1 MSVFFRLDY
10 LKRMSILLFAGRD
23 FLSMADLSRDEIQGL
38 LDLGINLKA
47 QAREHTLKEL
57 LAAKVIGLLFE
68 KPSTRTRA
76 SFETAV
82 YQLGG
87 QAMYLRAD
95 ELQLARGEPLKDTA
109 RILGAYLSGIVIRT
123 YAHQT
128 LTEFAEYAPVS
139 IINALSD
146 LEHPTQ
152 VLSDMLT
159 IQEVKGRLSKL
170 RFVWVGDGNNV
181 CNSWLLGG
189 ATMGMNLVISCPR
202 GFEPD
207 KSATA
212 KAQKLADT
220 SGGTIE
226 FVRDPKKAV
235 ANADILYTDVWI
247 SMGQEKGAR
256 TKQQKF
262 KPYQVN
268 AKLLSKAGSG
278 VSVMH
283 CLPAHRGLEITDDVL
298 EGSSSIVWKQ
308 AENKLH
314 GARAVL
320 AAFLS
325 VS

>member
-1 MSVFFRLDY
+1 MD
-10 LKRMSILLFAGRD
+10 
-23 FLSMADLSRDEIQGL
+23 DLSPGEIQSL
-38 LDLGINLKA
+38 MELAIKLKSD
-47 QAREHTLKEL
+47 
-57 LAAKVIGLLFE
+57 AKQVALRHSLSDKVVGLLFE

-109 RILGAYLSGIVIRT
+109 RILGAYVSGIVIRT
-123 YAHQT
+123 YAHQN
-128 LTEFAEYAPVS
+128 LLEFAEYAPVP

-152 VLSDMLT
+152 IVADMLT
-159 IQEVKGRLSKL
+159 ILEAKGKLSGL

-189 ATMGMNLVISCPR
+189 ASMGMSVVVSCPK

-207 KSATA
+207 ESITERAG
-212 KAQKLADT
+212 KLAKD
-220 SGGTIE
+220 SGGRIE
-226 FVRDPKKAV
+226 FVRDPQKAV
-235 ANADILYTDVWI
+235 EGADVLYTDVWV
-247 SMGQEKGAR
+247 SMGQEKGAKR
-256 TKQQKF
+256 KEQKF
-262 KPYQVN
+262 KPYQIN
-268 AKLLSKAGSG
+268 RKLVSKAKGDAA
-278 VSVMH
+278 VMH
-283 CLPAHRGLEITDDVL
+283 CLPAHRGLEITDEVL
-298 EGSSSIVWKQ
+298 EGPNSIVWKQ

-320 AAFLS
+320 AAFLGAP
-325 VS
+325 

>member
-1 MSVFFRLDY
+1 ME
-10 LKRMSILLFAGRD
+10 ILLFAGRD
-23 FLSMADLSRDEIQGL
+23 FLSMADLNGAELEAL
-38 LDLGINLKA
+38 LELGIRLKA
-47 QAREHTLKEL
+47 EARAGTLKQEL
-57 LAAKVIGLLFE
+57 SGKVIGLLFE

-109 RILGAYLSGIVIRT
+109 RILGSYLNGLVIRT
-123 YAHQT
+123 YAHKA
-128 LTEFAEYAPVS
+128 LIEFAEYAPVS

-152 VLSDMLT
+152 IVADMLT
-159 IQEVKGRLSKL
+159 VQEVKGALSNL
-170 RFVWVGDGNNV
+170 RFVWIGDGNNV
-181 CNSWLLGG
+181 CNSWLLGS
-189 ATMGMNLVISCPR
+189 ASMGMNMVVSCPK

-207 KSATA
+207 ETVTG
-212 KAQKLADT
+212 KAQELAER
-220 SGGTIE
+220 SGGTID
-226 FVRDPKKAV
+226 FVRDPEKAV
-235 ANADILYTDVWI
+235 EDADVIYTDVWV
-247 SMGQEKGAR
+247 SMGEEKGAKAKER
-256 TKQQKF
+256 KF
-262 KPYQVN
+262 KGYQIN
-268 AKLLSKAGSG
+268 SKLVSRAASD

-283 CLPAHRGLEITDDVL
+283 CLPAHRGLEITDEVL
-298 EGSSSIVWKQ
+298 EGSNSIVWKQ

>member
-1 MSVFFRLDY
+1 MRLAD
-10 LKRMSILLFAGRD
+10 IALFAGRD
-23 FLSMADLSRDEIQGL
+23 FLSMGDVNGNEIQSLLELGL
-38 LDLGINLKA
+38 KLKA
-47 QAREHTLKEL
+47 ETRSETLQRSL
-57 LAAKVIGLLFE
+57 TGKVVGLLFE

-87 QAMYLRAD
+87 QAMYLRGD

-109 RILGAYLSGIVIRT
+109 RILGSYLNGLVIRT
-123 YAHQT
+123 YGHQT
-128 LTEFAEYAPVS
+128 LVEFAQYAPVP

-152 VLSDMLT
+152 IVSDMLT
-159 IQEVKGRLSKL
+159 VLEAKGRLSGL
-170 RFVWVGDGNNV
+170 RFVWIGDGNNV

-189 ATMGMNLVISCPR
+189 AAVGMNVIVSCPK

-207 KSATA
+207 KSVLERA
-212 KAQKLADT
+212 KRRADD
-220 SGGTIE
+220 SGGSIVL
-226 FVRDPKKAV
+226 VRDPKTAV
-235 ANADILYTDVWI
+235 DGADVLYTDVWV
-247 SMGQEKGAR
+247 SMGQEKTA
-256 TKQQKF
+256 KKKVQKF
-262 KPYQVN
+262 KGYQIN
-268 AKLLSKAGSG
+268 GKLLTKAKRDCA
-278 VSVMH
+278 VMH
-283 CLPAHRGLEITDDVL
+283 CLPAHRGQEIADDVL
-298 EGSSSIVWKQ
+298 EGPQSIVWKQ

>member
-1 MSVFFRLDY
+1 M
-10 LKRMSILLFAGRD
+10 
-23 FLSMADLSRDEIQGL
+23 
-38 LDLGINLKA
+38 
-47 QAREHTLKEL
+47 KESL
-57 LAAKVIGLLFE
+57 VGKVIGLLFE

-109 RILGAYLSGIVIRT
+109 RILGAYLNGIVIRT
-123 YAHQT
+123 YGHQT
-128 LTEFAEYAPVS
+128 LIEFAEYAPVP

-152 VLSDMLT
+152 VVSDMLT
-159 IQEVKGRLSKL
+159 IQEVKGPLSNL
-170 RFVWVGDGNNV
+170 RFVWIGDGNNV

-189 ATMGMNLVISCPR
+189 ATMGMDLVVSCPK

-207 KSATA
+207 KSVTA
-212 KAQKLADT
+212 KAQKLADV

-226 FVRDPKKAV
+226 FVRDPRKAV
-235 ANADILYTDVWI
+235 DQADIIYTDVWI

-256 TKQQKF
+256 RKEQKF
-262 KPYQVN
+262 KSYQIN
-268 AKLLSKAGSG
+268 SKLLSRAGSR

-298 EGSSSIVWKQ
+298 EGANSIVWKQ

-314 GARAVL
+314 GARAIL

>member
-1 MSVFFRLDY
+1 MGELNRSEVQAL
-10 LKRMSILLFAGRD
+10 I
-23 FLSMADLSRDEIQGL
+23 
-38 LDLGINLKA
+38 DLGIRMKA
-47 QAREHTLKEL
+47 ETREGTLKHSL
-57 LAAKVIGLLFE
+57 SGKVIGLLFE

-76 SFETAV
+76 SFETGI

-109 RILGAYLSGIVIRT
+109 RILGSYLNGIVIRT
-123 YAHQT
+123 YGHQN
-128 LTEFAEYAPVS
+128 LVEFAQYSPVP

-152 VLSDMLT
+152 IIADLLT
-159 IQEVKGRLSKL
+159 IQEVKGPLSNL
-170 RFVWVGDGNNV
+170 RFVWLGDGNNV

-189 ATMGMNLVISCPR
+189 ATMGMNVIVSCPR

-207 KSATA
+207 KTIIDSAR
-212 KAQKLADT
+212 KLT
-220 SGGTIE
+220 KESGGSVE
-226 FVRDPKKAV
+226 FIRDPKKAV
-235 ANADILYTDVWI
+235 AGADIVYTDVWV
-247 SMGQEKGAR
+247 SMGQEKGA
-256 TKQQKF
+256 KQKERKF

-268 AKLLSKAGSG
+268 AKLLSKAESNL
-278 VSVMH
+278 SVMH

-298 EGSSSIVWKQ
+298 EGPSSIVWKQ
-308 AENKLH
+308 GENKLH

>member
-1 MSVFFRLDY
+1 LR
-10 LKRMSILLFAGRD
+10 ILFAGRD
-23 FLSMADLSRDEIQGL
+23 FLSIADLNKSEL
-38 LDLGINLKA
+38 EAMLKLGAKLKA
-47 QAREHTLKEL
+47 EARADTLERKL
-57 LAAKVIGLLFE
+57 VGQVIGLLFE

-76 SFETAV
+76 SFETAI

-109 RILGAYLSGIVIRT
+109 RILGSYLNGLVIRT

-128 LTEFAEYAPVS
+128 LVEFAEYAPVS

-152 VLSDMLT
+152 TVGDMLT
-159 IQEVKGRLSKL
+159 IQEVKGTLSNL

-189 ATMGMNLVISCPR
+189 ATVGMKLVISCPK

-207 KSATA
+207 KKVTA
-212 KAQKLADT
+212 KARELASQ
-220 SGGTIE
+220 SGGSID

-235 ANADILYTDVWI
+235 ENADIVYTDVWV
-247 SMGQEKGAR
+247 SMGQDKGVKA
-256 TKQQKF
+256 KEQKF
-262 KPYQVN
+262 KAYQLN
-268 AKLLSKAGSG
+268 SKLISGAGPA

-283 CLPAHRGLEITDDVL
+283 CLPAHRGLEITDEVL
-298 EGSSSIVWKQ
+298 EGQSSIVWRQ

-320 AAFLS
+320 SAFFS

>member
-1 MSVFFRLDY
+1 M
-10 LKRMSILLFAGRD
+10 G
-23 FLSMADLSRDEIQGL
+23 DLSREEVHSLMNLAFKLRAESREGGL
-38 LDLGINLKA
+38 KHSLTG
-47 QAREHTLKEL
+47 
-57 LAAKVIGLLFE
+57 KVVGLLFE

-109 RILGAYLSGIVIRT
+109 RILGAYLNGIVIRT
-123 YAHQT
+123 YAHET
-128 LTEFAEYAPVS
+128 LVEFAEHAPVP

-152 VLSDMLT
+152 VVGDMLT
-159 IQEVKGRLSKL
+159 ILEVKGKLAGL
-170 RFVWVGDGNNV
+170 RFAWIGDGNNV

-189 ATMGMNLVISCPR
+189 ANMGMSMVISCPK

-207 KSATA
+207 KSAVE
-212 KAQKLADT
+212 KAMKLAKE
-220 SGGTIE
+220 SGGAVE
-226 FVRDPKKAV
+226 FVRDPRKAV
-235 ANADILYTDVWI
+235 EGADIVYTDVWV
-247 SMGQEKGAR
+247 SMGHEKGA
-256 TKQQKF
+256 KKKEQKF
-262 KPYQVN
+262 KSYQIN
-268 AKLLSKAGSG
+268 AKLISKARQD
-278 VSVMH
+278 VAVMH
-283 CLPAHRGLEITDDVL
+283 CLPAHRGSEITDEVL
-298 EGSSSIVWKQ
+298 EGPNSIVWKQ

>member
-1 MSVFFRLDY
+1 MELAIK
-10 LKRMSILLFAGRD
+10 LKSDAK
-23 FLSMADLSRDEIQGL
+23 QG
-38 LDLGINLKA
+38 
-47 QAREHTLKEL
+47 TLKHSL
-57 LAAKVIGLLFE
+57 SDKVVGLLFE

-123 YAHQT
+123 YAHKN
-128 LTEFAEYAPVS
+128 LIEFAEYAPVP

-152 VLSDMLT
+152 IVADMLT
-159 IQEVKGRLSKL
+159 ILEAKGKLSGL

-189 ATMGMNLVISCPR
+189 ASMGMSVIVSCPK

-207 KSATA
+207 KSVTERAERLG
-212 KAQKLADT
+212 KE
-220 SGGTIE
+220 SGGTVE
-226 FVRDPKKAV
+226 FVRDPRRAV
-235 ANADILYTDVWI
+235 EGADILYTDVWV
-247 SMGQEKGAR
+247 SMGQEKGG
-256 TKQQKF
+256 KKKEQKL
-262 KPYQVN
+262 KPYQIN
-268 AKLLSKAGSG
+268 TKL
-278 VSVMH
+278 VSRARADVAVMH
-283 CLPAHRGLEITDDVL
+283 CLPAHRGMEITDEVL
-298 EGSSSIVWKQ
+298 EGPRSIVWTQ

-320 AAFLS
+320 AAFLGIA
-325 VS
+325 

>member
-1 MSVFFRLDY
+1 
-10 LKRMSILLFAGRD
+10 LFAGRD
-23 FLSMADLSRDEIQGL
+23 FLSMADLDGAELQAL
-38 LDLGINLKA
+38 LELGMKLKA
-47 QAREHTLKEL
+47 EARAGTLKQEL
-57 LAAKVIGLLFE
+57 TGKVIGLLFE

-109 RILGAYLSGIVIRT
+109 RILGSYLNGLVIRT
-123 YAHQT
+123 YAHRT
-128 LTEFAEYAPVS
+128 LIEFAEYAPVS

-152 VLSDMLT
+152 IVADMLT
-159 IQEVKGRLSKL
+159 IQEIKGRLSNL
-170 RFVWVGDGNNV
+170 RFAWIGDGNNV
-181 CNSWLLGG
+181 CNSWLLG
-189 ATMGMNLVISCPR
+189 AASVGMNMVVSCPK

-207 KSATA
+207 KSVTT
-212 KAQKLADT
+212 KAQELARR
-220 SGGTIE
+220 SGGTID
-226 FVRDPKKAV
+226 FVHDPKKAV
-235 ANADILYTDVWI
+235 EGADVIYADVWV
-247 SMGQEKGAR
+247 SMGQERGA
-256 TKQQKF
+256 KAKEKKF
-262 KPYQVN
+262 RGYQIN
-268 AKLLSKAGSG
+268 SKLVSRAASD

-283 CLPAHRGLEITDDVL
+283 CLPAHRGLEITDEVL
-298 EGSSSIVWKQ
+298 EGPNSVVWKQ

>member
-1 MSVFFRLDY
+1 MGELNRSEVQAL
-10 LKRMSILLFAGRD
+10 I
-23 FLSMADLSRDEIQGL
+23 
-38 LDLGINLKA
+38 DLGIKMKA
-47 QAREHTLKEL
+47 ETREGTLKHSL
-57 LAAKVIGLLFE
+57 SGKVIGLLFE

-76 SFETAV
+76 SFETAI

-109 RILGAYLSGIVIRT
+109 RILGSYLNGIVIRT
-123 YAHQT
+123 YGHQN
-128 LTEFAEYAPVS
+128 LVEFAQYSPVP

-152 VLSDMLT
+152 IIADMLT
-159 IQEVKGRLSKL
+159 IQEVKGPLSNL
-170 RFVWVGDGNNV
+170 RFVWLGDGNNV

-189 ATMGMNLVISCPR
+189 ATMGMNVIVSCPK

-207 KSATA
+207 KTIIDSAR
-212 KAQKLADT
+212 KLT
-220 SGGTIE
+220 KESGGSVE
-226 FVRDPKKAV
+226 FIRDPKKAV
-235 ANADILYTDVWI
+235 AGADIVYTDVWV
-247 SMGQEKGAR
+247 SMGQEKGA
-256 TKQQKF
+256 KQKERKF
-262 KPYQVN
+262 RLYQVN
-268 AKLLSKAGSG
+268 AKLLSKAESNL
-278 VSVMH
+278 SVMH

-298 EGSSSIVWKQ
+298 EGPSSIVWKQ
-308 AENKLH
+308 GENKLH

>member
-1 MSVFFRLDY
+1 M
-10 LKRMSILLFAGRD
+10 FAGRD
-23 FLSMADLSRDEIQGL
+23 FLSVADLDGKELEDLLELGL
-38 LDLGINLKA
+38 KMKADAKAGMLKA
-47 QAREHTLKEL
+47 EL
-57 LAAKVIGLLFE
+57 AGKVIGLLFE

-109 RILGAYLSGIVIRT
+109 RILGAYLNGLVIRT

-128 LTEFAEYAPVS
+128 LVEFAEYAPVS

-152 VLSDMLT
+152 IVADMLT
-159 IQEVKGRLSKL
+159 IREVKGRLSNL

-189 ATMGMNLVISCPR
+189 AAVGMNLVISCPK
-202 GFEPD
+202 GFEPI
-207 KSATA
+207 KSMVRQAEKVA
-212 KAQKLADT
+212 ER
-220 SGGTIE
+220 SGGT
-226 FVRDPKKAV
+226 VNLVSDPKKAV
-235 ANADILYTDVWI
+235 ADADVIYTDVWV
-247 SMGQEKGAR
+247 SMGQEKGAKGKER
-256 TKQQKF
+256 KF
-262 KPYQVN
+262 KDYQIN
-268 AKLLSKAGSG
+268 SKLVSKAGSG

-283 CLPAHRGLEITDDVL
+283 CLPAHRGLEITDEVL
-298 EGSSSIVWKQ
+298 EGPDSIVWKQ